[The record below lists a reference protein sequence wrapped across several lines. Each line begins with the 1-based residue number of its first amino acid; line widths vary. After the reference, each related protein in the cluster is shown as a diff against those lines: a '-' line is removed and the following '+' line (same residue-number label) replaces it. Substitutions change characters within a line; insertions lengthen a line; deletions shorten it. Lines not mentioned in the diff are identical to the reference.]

1 MNKETL
7 ARAKELEKDIQQM
20 ESALSYYK
28 RGKWSN
34 WDWQN
39 DRASS
44 FHFEFCKNWGHE
56 SFNRQDLPTWIN
68 KPLMEVVERELERC
82 KHELETLT
90 DDSAEII
97 TDVPEAGR
105 GEWQPCKAYQNGDRS
120 DYNGSQYEC
129 QGEFKPTDISEKASW
144 KDNAVR
150 TIDRLISWMLYSMTF
165 CFLLGVAGLDLSARE
180 IIAYSL
186 MLGLVVGSINNI
198 ERVMRELF
206 KKED

>member
-20 ESALSYYK
+20 EFALSYYK
-28 RGKWSN
+28 RGQWSH
-34 WDWQN
+34 WGIN

-44 FHFEFCKNWGHE
+44 FHFEFCKNWSHH
-56 SFNRQDLPTWIN
+56 SADMQDLPTWLN

-90 DDSAEII
+90 DDSAESTADI
-97 TDVPEAGR
+97 PKAGQDTFNPSMAAMAASF
-105 GEWQPCKAYQNGDRS
+105 ELD
-120 DYNGSQYEC
+120 
-129 QGEFKPTDISEKASW
+129 KPRKASW
-144 KDNAVR
+144 KDSAVR
-150 TIDRLISWMLYSMTF
+150 TIERLTSWMIYSMTF
-165 CFLLGVAGLDLSARE
+165 CFLFGVAGLELSERE

-186 MLGLVVGSINNI
+186 ILGMVVGSINNI

-206 KKED
+206 RKED

>member
-20 ESALSYYK
+20 EFALSYYK
-28 RGKWSN
+28 RGQWSH
-34 WDWQN
+34 WGVN

-44 FHFEFCKNWGHE
+44 FHFEFCKNWSHGDADM
-56 SFNRQDLPTWIN
+56 QDLPTWLN

-82 KHELETLT
+82 KHEIETLT

-97 TDVPEAGR
+97 TDVPEAGQDTPNPSMAAMAASF
-105 GEWQPCKAYQNGDRS
+105 ELD
-120 DYNGSQYEC
+120 
-129 QGEFKPTDISEKASW
+129 KPREVSW

-165 CFLLGVAGLDLSARE
+165 CFLFGVAGLDMPVRK

-206 KKED
+206 RKED

>member
-20 ESALSYYK
+20 EFALSYYK
-28 RGKWSN
+28 RGQWSH
-34 WDWQN
+34 WDIN

-44 FHFEFCKNWGHE
+44 FHFEFCKNWSH
-56 SFNRQDLPTWIN
+56 SSADMQDLPTWLN

-82 KHELETLT
+82 KHELETLG

-97 TDVPEAGR
+97 TDVPEAGQDTPDPSMAAMAASF
-105 GEWQPCKAYQNGDRS
+105 ELDKPC
-120 DYNGSQYEC
+120 
-129 QGEFKPTDISEKASW
+129 KASW

-150 TIDRLISWMLYSMTF
+150 TLDRLTSWMIYSMTF
-165 CFLLGVAGLDLSARE
+165 CLLFVVAGQDLSVRE
-180 IIAYSL
+180 ITAYSL
-186 MLGLVVGSINNI
+186 MLGLVTGSINNI

-206 KKED
+206 RKED

>member
-28 RGKWSN
+28 HGRWSH
-34 WDWQN
+34 WDIN

-44 FHFEFCKNWGHE
+44 FHFEFCKNWGHR
-56 SFNRQDLPTWIN
+56 SADMQDLPTWLN

-82 KHELETLT
+82 KHELETLG

-97 TDVPEAGR
+97 TDVPEPDLSMADMAASF
-105 GEWQPCKAYQNGDRS
+105 ELD
-120 DYNGSQYEC
+120 
-129 QGEFKPTDISEKASW
+129 KPRKTQW

-150 TIDRLISWMLYSMTF
+150 TIDRLISWMIYSMTF
-165 CFLLGVAGLDLSARE
+165 CFLFGVAGLDMSVRE

-206 KKED
+206 RKED

>member
-20 ESALSYYK
+20 EFALSYYK
-28 RGKWSN
+28 RGKWSH
-34 WDWQN
+34 WDIN

-44 FHFEFCKNWGHE
+44 FHFEFCKNWSH
-56 SFNRQDLPTWIN
+56 RDADMQDLPTWLN

-82 KHELETLT
+82 KHELETLG

-97 TDVPEAGR
+97 TDVPEADLSMAAMAASF
-105 GEWQPCKAYQNGDRS
+105 ELD
-120 DYNGSQYEC
+120 
-129 QGEFKPTDISEKASW
+129 KPRKASW

-150 TIDRLISWMLYSMTF
+150 TIDRMTSWMLYSMTF
-165 CFLLGVAGLDLSARE
+165 CFLFGVAGLDLSVRE
-180 IIAYSL
+180 KVAYSL
-186 MLGLVVGSINNI
+186 MLGLMVGSINNI

-206 KKED
+206 RKED

>member
-97 TDVPEAGR
+97 TDVPEPDLSMAAMAASF
-105 GEWQPCKAYQNGDRS
+105 ELD
-120 DYNGSQYEC
+120 
-129 QGEFKPTDISEKASW
+129 KPHKASW

-150 TIDRLISWMLYSMTF
+150 TIDRMISWMLYSMTF
-165 CFLLGVAGLDLSARE
+165 CFLFGVAGLELSARE
-180 IIAYSL
+180 LTAYSL

-198 ERVMRELF
+198 ERIIRELF
-206 KKED
+206 RKED